1 VVIDGDAFD
10 FTGLQTRVSQVW
22 KAGVR
27 VYPSGQATDQS
38 DDATGLP
45 AGPPVPGQ

>member
-10 FTGLQTRVSQVW
+10 FTDLQNRVSQVW

-27 VYPSGQATDQS
+27 VYPPAQATDQS
-38 DDATGLP
+38 DDAI
-45 AGPPVPGQ
+45 AGPAVSGT